1 MVMWNC
7 LWVGTLAGL
16 VASRLIRYRSR
27 LAPLASSVAV
37 GVLGALLGGLAGKL
51 AGDLPHRDLVAAGVG
66 AALMLA
72 AWAYAQRLFLESPAA
87 DKRSER
93 G

>member
-7 LWVGTLAGL
+7 LWVGALAGL
-16 VASRLIRYRSR
+16 VASRLIRSR
-27 LAPLASSVAV
+27 AGLAPLASSVAV

-66 AALMLA
+66 ATLVLV
-72 AWAYAQRLFLESPAA
+72 AWAYAQRVFLDAPSA
-87 DKRSER
+87 DKQSD
-93 G
+93 GG

>member
-7 LWVGTLAGL
+7 LWVGALAGL

-27 LAPLASSVAV
+27 MAPIASSVAV
-37 GVLGALLGGLAGKL
+37 GVLGALLGGLAGRL
-51 AGDLPHRDLVAAGVG
+51 AGDLPHGDLVAAGVG
-66 AALMLA
+66 AALALA
-72 AWAYAQRLFLESPAA
+72 AWAYAQRLFLESPATEKTS
-87 DKRSER
+87 DR